1 VLPTVSIIIPTFRRA
16 RWLRE
21 TLATVVAQ
29 DYPADRFEIL
39 VIDNNSPDE
48 TRSVVAEFATV
59 KKAPHYLLE
68 TRQGANFARN
78 RGVNESTGEILVFGD
93 DDILVRPDWLREL
106 VAPFVADPAGR
117 VASVGGEVVPVFP
130 EGCPDWVRG
139 FHGPQALRPD
149 AGPTREGQ
157 VPMSANLAFRR
168 EALAGVG
175 LFDTSVTREGGKQF
189 SSDENV
195 LTRKLRAAGRE
206 IWFAPAAV
214 VQHQMPAGRTTF
226 AYVRRHAFDSARSRV
241 IDRVSEGRG
250 STGYLLSRF
259 AGNLGKALGFTL
271 AAGLNAVAGRGGEAR
286 KALVRAWRSCG
297 YLYQIPRSL
306 AGRI

>member
-1 VLPTVSIIIPTFRRA
+1 
-16 RWLRE
+16 
-21 TLATVVAQ
+21 
-29 DYPADRFEIL
+29 
-39 VIDNNSPDE
+39 
-48 TRSVVAEFATV
+48 VVAEFAAA
-59 KKAPHYLLE
+59 KKAPRHVLE

-93 DDILVRPDWLREL
+93 DDILARPDWLREM

-117 VASVGGEVVPVFP
+117 IASVGGEVVPVFP

-149 AGPTREGQ
+149 TGPTREGQ

-168 EALAGVG
+168 EALMGIG

-241 IDRVSEGRG
+241 IDR
-250 STGYLLSRF
+250 LP
-259 AGNLGKALGFTL
+259 AFT
-271 AAGLNAVAGRGGEAR
+271 AAGKPRESRGVHLGRRPPCARRPRRRGPPGTGARVAVLRLSLSDPAVADGEAVNGSR
-286 KALVRAWRSCG
+286 
-297 YLYQIPRSL
+297 
-306 AGRI
+306 

>member
-1 VLPTVSIIIPTFRRA
+1 MPPTVSIIIPTYRRA

-21 TLATVVAQ
+21 TLATLVAQ
-29 DYPADRFEIL
+29 DYPADRFEI
-39 VIDNNSPDE
+39 VVVDNNSPDE
-48 TRSVVAEFATV
+48 TKAVVAEFAAA
-59 KKAPHYLLE
+59 KKAPRHVLE

-93 DDILVRPDWLREL
+93 DDILVRPNWLREM
-106 VAPFVADPAGR
+106 VAPFVADSAGR
-117 VASVGGEVVPVFP
+117 IASVGGEVVPVFP

-139 FHGPQALRPD
+139 FHGPQTLRPD
-149 AGPTREGQ
+149 TGPTREGQ

-168 EALAGVG
+168 EALMGIG

-206 IWFAPAAV
+206 IWFVPAAV
-214 VQHQMPAGRTTF
+214 AQHQMPAGRTTL

-241 IDRVSEGRG
+241 IDRVSEGAA
-250 STGYLLSRF
+250 TGYLLSRLP
-259 AGNLGKALGFTL
+259 GNLLKAIGFTL
-271 AAGLNAVAGRGGEAR
+271 AAGFNAVLGRGGEAR

-306 AGRI
+306 VGKR

>member
-1 VLPTVSIIIPTFRRA
+1 MPPTVSIIIPTYRRA

-21 TLATVVAQ
+21 TLATLVAQ
-29 DYPADRFEIL
+29 DYPADRFEI
-39 VIDNNSPDE
+39 VIVDNNSPDE
-48 TRSVVAEFATV
+48 TKAVVAEFAAA
-59 KKAPHYLLE
+59 KKAPRHVLE

-93 DDILVRPDWLREL
+93 DDILARPDWLREM

-117 VASVGGEVVPVFP
+117 IASVGGEVVPVFP

-149 AGPTREGQ
+149 TGPTREGQ

-168 EALAGVG
+168 EALMGIG

-241 IDRVSEGRG
+241 IDRVSAGAA
-250 STGYLLSRF
+250 TGYLLSRLP
-259 AGNLGKALGFTL
+259 GNLVKAVGFTL
-271 AAGLNAVAGRGGEAR
+271 AAGLHALVGRGGAAR
-286 KALVRAWRSCG
+286 RALVRAWRSCG

-306 AGRI
+306 MGKR

>member
-1 VLPTVSIIIPTFRRA
+1 MLPTVSIIIPTFRRA

-117 VASVGGEVVPVFP
+117 VASVGGEVVP
-130 EGCPDWVRG
+130 EIG
-139 FHGPQALRPD
+139 
-149 AGPTREGQ
+149 
-157 VPMSANLAFRR
+157 
-168 EALAGVG
+168 
-175 LFDTSVTREGGKQF
+175 
-189 SSDENV
+189 
-195 LTRKLRAAGRE
+195 RAH
-206 IWFAPAAV
+206 V
-214 VQHQMPAGRTTF
+214 
-226 AYVRRHAFDSARSRV
+226 
-241 IDRVSEGRG
+241 
-250 STGYLLSRF
+250 
-259 AGNLGKALGFTL
+259 
-271 AAGLNAVAGRGGEAR
+271 
-286 KALVRAWRSCG
+286 
-297 YLYQIPRSL
+297 
-306 AGRI
+306 